1 MAKKVTSIKNLFGD
15 ELPLDKM
22 EIIHIGKDNV
32 LAKFKGY
39 GFIKNYGPWDGYTVT
54 IEET

>member
-1 MAKKVTSIKNLFGD
+1 MAKKVTSIKTLFGD

-22 EIIHIGKDNV
+22 EIIHIGKDSV

-39 GFIKNYGPWDGYTVT
+39 GFIKNYSPCDGYTVT